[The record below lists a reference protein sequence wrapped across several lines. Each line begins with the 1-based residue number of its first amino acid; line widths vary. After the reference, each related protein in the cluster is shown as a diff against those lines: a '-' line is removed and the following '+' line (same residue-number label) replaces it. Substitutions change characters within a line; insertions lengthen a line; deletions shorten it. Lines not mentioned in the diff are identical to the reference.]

1 MKQIKQLDEN
11 VALLAGTALSF
22 IADNTPNIFKKV
34 APEVQEQLQN
44 LVHACDDTMFKYED
58 ATDKEYVSAII
69 SAIEQVQFAVE
80 EYQALEREE
89 Y

>member
-11 VALLAGTALSF
+11 VALLASVAISF
-22 IADNTPNIFKKV
+22 IAGGEALDVDPAV
-34 APEVQEQLQN
+34 LEQLQGIAGSCESTLIK
-44 LVHACDDTMFKYED
+44 LVDASDED
-58 ATDKEYVSAII
+58 FVGAII